1 MKPSD
6 IIRIRVQ
13 VRVDAPSINPYPT
26 RLTIA
31 STYRTSA
38 PTPNEMFAWVEILE
52 GQTTIAEWIDFMR
65 GFLGAGNYRIPD
77 GTPET
82 CDLNEVA
89 SELFEGIK
97 LLEFQGR
104 KVREATPPYQ
114 PVLEPIPALKPV
126 AVLHP
131 PKDQQELIQLL
142 FLALH
147 DLEHYLRATNHHNA
161 LEAAHARRVMEV
173 TRPMI
178 QFKEST

>member
-13 VRVDAPSINPYPT
+13 VRVDALGINPYPAS
-26 RLTIA
+26 LTIVSA
-31 STYRTSA
+31 YRTSA

-52 GQTTIAEWIDFMR
+52 GQIKIDEWLNFMR
-65 GFLGAGNYRIPD
+65 GFLGASNYRIPE

-89 SELFEGIK
+89 EELFEGIK

-104 KVREATPPYQ
+104 KLREATPPYQ
-114 PVLEPIPALKPV
+114 PVMEPVPPLKPV

-131 PKDQQELIQLL
+131 PKDQQELVELL

-147 DLEHYLRATNHHNA
+147 DLERYLRETIHHNA
-161 LEAAHARRVMEV
+161 IQAAHARRVMEV

-178 QFKEST
+178 QFKET